1 MIKISAKDRLTA
13 RAANITDANLMLEA
27 AMANT
32 KTPYERICLLRAIK
46 EATTLYLKEA
56 VLDQIKE
63 DEEEDEQDMMEAAEK
78 MRGTPAGEELRS
90 VDAEERGNILRE
102 VVKVKRRIMNRQGST
117 ICEGRM
123 RRYNADDDDDDRIGT
138 VIG

>member
-1 MIKISAKDRLTA
+1 MIKFSAKDRLTA

-46 EATTLYLKEA
+46 EATHLYLKEA
-56 VLDQIKE
+56 IQAQLKE
-63 DEEEDEQDMMEAAEK
+63 DEEEDEQNMMEAAEK
-78 MRGTPAGEELRS
+78 LRGKEMIGESSPDNGDRLELRQ
-90 VDAEERGNILRE
+90 E
-102 VVKVKRRIMNRQGST
+102 VRRIKRRIGHQGSCLQESR
-117 ICEGRM
+117 I
-123 RRYNADDDDDDRIGT
+123 RRYHDDDDDLVGT

>member
-46 EATTLYLKEA
+46 EAATLYMKDA
-56 VLDQIKE
+56 IRDQIKE

-78 MRGTPAGEELRS
+78 MRGTPAGEELR
-90 VDAEERGNILRE
+90 DLDMEERGNILRQ
-102 VVKVKRRIMNRQGST
+102 VVKVKRRLRRQGTCLHAGS
-117 ICEGRM
+117 IRQ
-123 RRYNADDDDDDRIGT
+123 YNDDDDDVVGT